1 MREQTIHYCTQCDY
15 KSTRRWDRDRHMRS
29 QHKLYNNNN
38 IAVNETKIIQ
48 EAIKINDASYNE
60 PIHNIQYGS
69 GSTVIPIDK
78 YNQAVESSHLWKN
91 NCEKLEEDNYVKDN
105 AVKIRDAHLQNQN
118 IKLQDEFIKNN
129 NLHVDYHSALE
140 KIEQLE
146 LINKEICNESDDKI
160 AAMGKDI
167 AKVISENKQ
176 LKRKKFKRRNRALNN
191 YNRWKNMQYGNGVK
205 KNFLK
210 IKSPTILKKDSDIP
224 LAPSTISVFNNGKV
238 QYRGEKT
245 IQDGIGYFSGEQFL
259 LRNPG
264 IGGRLRRKLIMSS

>member
-1 MREQTIHYCTQCDY
+1 MGCSLTDN
-15 KSTRRWDRDRHMRS
+15 
-29 QHKLYNNNN
+29 NNNN
-38 IAVNETKIIQ
+38 IPVNESKLIQ
-48 EAIKINDASYNE
+48 EAIKINGAPNHE
-60 PIHNIQYGS
+60 HLHNIQYGS
-69 GSTVIPIDK
+69 GSTVIPIEK

-129 NLHVDYHSALE
+129 NLHADYHNALE

-160 AAMGKDI
+160 AAMGKDM
-167 AKVISENKQ
+167 AKVIRENKQ
-176 LKRKKFKRRNRALNN
+176 LKRNFFKRRNRALNN
-191 YNRWKNMQYGNGVK
+191 YNRWKNMQYGDGVK
-205 KNFLK
+205 KKFLK
-210 IKSPTILKKDSDIP
+210 IKSPTILRKDTDVS

-245 IQDGIGYFSGEQFL
+245 IQKDEISSLVQQMAASFSSKKFLNGYVVFFPGPYRRPPDAKTWKNE
-259 LRNPG
+259 RDNP
-264 IGGRLRRKLIMSS
+264 

>member
-1 MREQTIHYCTQCDY
+1 MLHYCEYCEFNS
-15 KSTRRWDRDRHMRS
+15 KHKWVVKRHTEKK
-29 QHKLYNNNN
+29 HKIYFNNN
-38 IAVNETKIIQ
+38 ITNNESKLIQ
-48 EAIKINDASYNE
+48 EAIKINGAPNHE
-60 PIHNIQYGS
+60 PLHNIQSGS

-160 AAMGKDI
+160 AAMGKDM
-167 AKVISENKQ
+167 AKVIRENKQ

-205 KNFLK
+205 KNFFK
-210 IKSPTILKKDSDIP
+210 IKSPTILQKDRDVS
-224 LAPSTISVFNNGKV
+224 LAPSTISVYNNGKV
-238 QYRGEKT
+238 QYRGAKT
-245 IQDGIGYFSGEQFL
+245 IQDGIGFFSTAQFIR
-259 LRNPG
+259 RNPG
-264 IGGRLRRKLIMSS
+264 IHSL

>member
-1 MREQTIHYCTQCDY
+1 MREHTIHYCTQCDY

-29 QHKLYNNNN
+29 QHKLYNNNNN

-129 NLHVDYHSALE
+129 NLHADYHNALK

-146 LINKEICNESDDKI
+146 LINKENCNESDDKI
-160 AAMGKDI
+160 AAMGKDM
-167 AKVISENKQ
+167 AKVIRENKQ

-191 YNRWKNMQYGNGVK
+191 YNNWKNMQYGNGVK
-205 KNFLK
+205 KNFFK
-210 IKSPTILKKDSDIP
+210 IKSPTILLQRDRDVS

-245 IQDGIGYFSGEQFL
+245 IQDGIGFFSTEQFIR
-259 LRNPG
+259 RNPG
-264 IGGRLRRKLIMSS
+264 IRKL